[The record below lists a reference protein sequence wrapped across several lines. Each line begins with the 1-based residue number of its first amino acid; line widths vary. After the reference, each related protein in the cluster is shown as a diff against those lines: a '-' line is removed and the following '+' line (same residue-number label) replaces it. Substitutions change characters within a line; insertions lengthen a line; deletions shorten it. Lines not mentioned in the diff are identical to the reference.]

1 MHGTH
6 FVKIIT
12 LEFAIYFNIYRYIV
26 RLFHNEM
33 RHGHFRYFGFD
44 TENDID
50 KNITHSKADQAKK
63 KCLVGS

>member
-1 MHGTH
+1 MK
-6 FVKIIT
+6 FIA

-44 TENDID
+44 TDNNID
-50 KNITHSKADQAKK
+50 KFITHSKADQPKK
-63 KCLVGS
+63 KFLVGS